1 VKQSGHLLVARG
13 IYVLKRCARTM
24 LSFVSLAGGVGLA
37 FLGAAAGIARRL
49 GGAATMMARRHL
61 LMTLE
66 VFDTGACSAFHMFC
80 LHAGAVM
87 LCKSLAAY

>member
-1 VKQSGHLLVARG
+1 MSGFEIIGLDVVLLLAKRDSLFQ
-13 IYVLKRCARTM
+13 LKDCVPCM
-24 LSFVSLAGGVGLA
+24 LCFCLLAGGVGLA

-66 VFDTGACSAFHMFC
+66 V
-80 LHAGAVM
+80 V
-87 LCKSLAAY
+87 

>member
-1 VKQSGHLLVARG
+1 
-13 IYVLKRCARTM
+13 VLKRCALTF
-24 LSFVSLAGGVGLA
+24 LVFCFLAGGVGLA

-66 VFDTGACSAFHMFC
+66 VYDTGACSVFISF
-80 LHAGAVM
+80 VYM
-87 LCKSLAAY
+87 LE